1 MLAFGVTSVATA
13 MGKLQGN
20 IEAVDVSDLVGDA
33 PSPTSTEPGDPNAG
47 KALNILLLGS
57 DQRDGENAALGGE
70 AEGMRSDTAIVMHIS
85 ADRSRVEL
93 VSIPRDSL
101 VDIPSCTMTDGT
113 TTRARHDMFNSAF
126 ATGATIGKDIGSAAA
141 CSIKTV
147 QSTTG
152 VTINDYAVI
161 DFSGFVKM
169 VDALGGVSICI
180 PNDMKSPLAGLD
192 VKAGQQT
199 LDGTTAL
206 AFARARKGTGV
217 GDGSDTN
224 RLGRQQRFLAAM
236 ATTILQKNLLT
247 DATGL
252 IRLLD
257 AATES
262 VTTSPSLASV
272 TNLAGLGLSL
282 KNISPDSISFM
293 TIPFAA
299 AASDRNRVE
308 WTAEADTIWAN
319 MAADIPITATEPPV
333 DDTAGAAAGT
343 GAGTAAD
350 PTTPTPTG
358 GATAGAPATAPEPT
372 TVDPTPTATKQAGK
386 EQFSA
391 ADNTGS
397 CG

>member
-1 MLAFGVTSVATA
+1 MLAFGGTSVATA

-20 IEAVDVSDLVGDA
+20 IEAVDVSDLVGED
-33 PSPTSTEPGDPNAG
+33 PSPTSTEPGDPSAG
-47 KALNILLLGS
+47 KAVNILLLGS

-85 ADRSRVEL
+85 ADRSRVEM

-101 VDIPSCTMTDGT
+101 VDIPSCTMSDGT

-126 ATGATIGKDIGSAAA
+126 ATGATIGKDIASAAA
-141 CSIKTV
+141 CTIKTV

-152 VTINDYAVI
+152 VAIDDFAVI

-206 AFARARKGTGV
+206 AFARARKGKGV

-224 RLGRQQRFLAAM
+224 RLGRQQQFLAAM

-262 VTTSPSLASV
+262 VTASPALASV

-282 KNISPDSISFM
+282 KGISLENITFM
-293 TIPFAA
+293 TVPFAA
-299 AASDRNRVE
+299 AASDPNRVE
-308 WTAEADTIWAN
+308 WTSEADTIWAN
-319 MAADIPITATEPPV
+319 MAADRPITATEPAV
-333 DDTAGAAAGT
+333 DDAAGTDTGTATAPTAGA
-343 GAGTAAD
+343 TAE
-350 PTTPTPTG
+350 
-358 GATAGAPATAPEPT
+358 APATTTTEPT
-372 TVDPTPTATKQAGK
+372 TVEPTPAATKQAGK

-391 ADNTGS
+391 ADNTAS